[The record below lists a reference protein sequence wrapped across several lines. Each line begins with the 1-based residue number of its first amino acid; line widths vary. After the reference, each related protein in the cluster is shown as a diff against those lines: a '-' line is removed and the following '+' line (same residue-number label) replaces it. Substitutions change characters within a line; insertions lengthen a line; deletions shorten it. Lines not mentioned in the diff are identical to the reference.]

1 VISIEWLAHLGP
13 ALLDSLTAGVVLG
26 TIGWLMREPITRWLL
41 GRIDHSRNK
50 ELENLR
56 AEIEKHR
63 SENEFARSYVASGLG
78 RVAELRAS
86 REFEAAAGL
95 WSAVEENRK
104 YVSLVEYL
112 KPMKIN
118 GVNSRIERE
127 PKLQEFARTIVD
139 AAVKKDDTGFE
150 ADFNS
155 DYLFH
160 L

>member
-1 VISIEWLAHLGP
+1 
-13 ALLDSLTAGVVLG
+13 
-26 TIGWLMREPITRWLL
+26 
-41 GRIDHSRNK
+41 
-50 ELENLR
+50 
-56 AEIEKHR
+56 
-63 SENEFARSYVASGLG
+63 VASGLG